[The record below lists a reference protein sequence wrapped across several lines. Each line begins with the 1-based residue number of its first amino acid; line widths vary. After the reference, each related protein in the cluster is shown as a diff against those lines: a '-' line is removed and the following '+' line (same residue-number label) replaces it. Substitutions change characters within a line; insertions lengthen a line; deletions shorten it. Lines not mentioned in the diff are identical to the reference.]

1 MITEQPIHIDLTLP
15 QGWNQCTTP
24 QLEMIA
30 AAILR
35 HIARQDRYHPFDW
48 MQVKTELFF
57 LLTGTH
63 PLPLPM
69 TDGSGYAASPEDGDD
84 TFLVAF
90 NDRRPWW
97 KKLFASFHHRE
108 GQGVGPF
115 PIATWQVQSFI
126 EQHLA
131 WIDDEKA
138 APLLRFP
145 YKERI
150 VTREWHLHRTRWN
163 ILIPCLQRVTHGPTD
178 GLLQD
183 YQWHEYSHLQ
193 QLMERYVILQNRSAT
208 PARKATVPAAS
219 APGEIRAAR
228 DRFLATLFRCT
239 DHPQLV
245 ADITDVEF
253 QVILFWWS
261 GFMHYLMQ
269 HYPRCF
275 KQAGGKSKNRKSAN
289 RKSPNPLDL
298 YTSVIATMQTQAHLS
313 EESIN
318 GQTFH
323 IVLEQLERLA
333 KQNEEMEKLN
343 KKHSH

>member
-1 MITEQPIHIDLTLP
+1 MNIDLTLP

-30 AAILR
+30 ATILR
-35 HIARQDRYHPFDW
+35 HTQRQDRYHPFDW
-48 MQVKTELFF
+48 LQVKTELFF
-57 LLTGTH
+57 LFTGLEVTGEVSD
-63 PLPLPM
+63 PV
-69 TDGSGYAASPEDGDD
+69 DDDPEYQHRA
-84 TFLVAF
+84 FLV
-90 NDRRPWW
+90 RRARQGRHLP
-97 KKLFASFHHRE
+97 FR
-108 GQGVGPF
+108 GQGGGEASSF
-115 PIATWQVQSFI
+115 PIYIWQVLSFI
-126 EQHLA
+126 QQHLA
-131 WIDDEKA
+131 WIDDPKA

-163 ILIPCLQRVTHGPTD
+163 IPVPCLQRVTHGPTD

-193 QLMERYVILQNRSAT
+193 QLMERYVTLQNRAATSAG
-208 PARKATVPAAS
+208 KATVPAGSPA
-219 APGEIRAAR
+219 GEIRAAR
-228 DRFLATLFRCT
+228 NRFLATLFRCT

-245 ADITDVEF
+245 AAITDVEF

-333 KQNEEMEKLN
+333 KQNEEMEKLS
-343 KKHSH
+343 KKH

>member
-1 MITEQPIHIDLTLP
+1 MNIDLTLP
-15 QGWNQCTTP
+15 HGWNQCTTP

-48 MQVKTELFF
+48 LQVKTELFF
-57 LLTGTH
+57 LFTGLEVTGEVSD
-63 PLPLPM
+63 PV
-69 TDGSGYAASPEDGDD
+69 DDDPEYQHRA
-84 TFLVAF
+84 FLVRHARQG
-90 NDRRPWW
+90 RRLP
-97 KKLFASFHHRE
+97 FR
-108 GQGVGPF
+108 GQGGGETTF
-115 PIATWQVQSFI
+115 PIYIWQVQSFI

-131 WIDDEKA
+131 WIDDPKA

-145 YKERI
+145 YKDRI

-163 ILIPCLQRVTHGPTD
+163 IPVPCLQRVTHGPTD

-193 QLMERYVILQNRSAT
+193 QLMERYVTLQNRAATSAG
-208 PARKATVPAAS
+208 KAATPAAS

-228 DRFLATLFRCT
+228 NRFLATLFRCT
-239 DHPQLV
+239 DHPALV
-245 ADITDVEF
+245 SGITDIEF

-289 RKSPNPLDL
+289 QKSPNPLDL

-318 GQTFH
+318 AQTFH

-333 KQNEEMEKLN
+333 KQNEEMEKIS
-343 KKHSH
+343 KKH

>member
-15 QGWNQCTTP
+15 RSWNQCSTE
-24 QLEMIA
+24 QLELIA
-30 AAILR
+30 ATILR
-35 HIARQDRYHPFDW
+35 HTQRQDRYHPFDW
-48 MQVKTELFF
+48 LAVKTELFF
-57 LLTGTH
+57 LLTETP

-69 TDGSGYAASPEDGDD
+69 MEGSDYSASQEDNGK

-97 KKLFASFHHRE
+97 KKLFTPLHHRE
-108 GQGVGPF
+108 GLGVGPF
-115 PIATWQVQSFI
+115 PIATWQVLSFI
-126 EQHLA
+126 QQHLA
-131 WIDDEKA
+131 WIDDPKA

-163 ILIPCLQRVTHGPTD
+163 IPVPVLQRVTHGPTD

-193 QLMERYVILQNRSAT
+193 QLMERYVTLQNRAATSAG
-208 PARKATVPAAS
+208 KATVPAGSS
-219 APGEIRAAR
+219 AGEIRAAR
-228 DRFLATLFRCT
+228 NRFLATLFRCT

-245 ADITDVEF
+245 AAITDVEF

-275 KQAGGKSKNRKSAN
+275 KQAGGKSAKRNNRKPS
-289 RKSPNPLDL
+289 NPLDL
-298 YTSVIATMQTQAHLS
+298 YANIITTVQK
-313 EESIN
+313 ESNGLTEAEVN
-318 GQTFH
+318 GQTFY
-323 IVLEQLERLA
+323 IVLEHLERLA
-333 KQNEEMEKLN
+333 KQNEEMEKLS
-343 KKHSH
+343 KKHS